1 MTNFSIL
8 EILFILITFSA
19 ISSYLNNRFLKF
31 PSAVGI
37 TIISMLLVL
46 LLSSVTKTHD
56 VVSFIDFRAIEK
68 LINSFNFYNFLV
80 NGILV
85 FLLFASA
92 IKFEISNLKNWWWQI
107 SILATIGVVIS
118 AIFIGSLIWL
128 AAMTFSNVE
137 LPFIY
142 CLLFGAILSPTDP
155 PAAVAVFKSMG
166 GKAPKHIEVKL
177 LGESLFNDGMGI
189 VLFLTILGIIN
200 GKELTATSITISLF
214 QELFGAVFLGLLFG
228 YGYKFLL
235 KKMEDF
241 TSIALLT
248 VSLAIGS
255 YVVASHFHFSAP
267 IATVVAGLVIGHNI
281 KKLYNN
287 EQIHHLHLFWDFID
301 EVLNASLF
309 ALIGLVVVFINFS
322 WELLVLGILAFICTL
337 IGRYLAIHT
346 SFFYPNRKGK
356 VLNGS
361 IPIIS
366 YGGIRG
372 GISLA
377 LALAILQYEF
387 GNYIVGMTFV
397 CVILSNLIQGITFKH
412 MIQAFYPDDESQNYT
427 GYKKTIQNMFNRL
440 NKQRNSSAFQLPYKD
455 DNEQITDQTGNCM
468 VKNADTPNLN
478 NKMQESINQFESKDS
493 QESQDSKEL
502 KGLTGQKSSME
513 QHIKPLELDVHESDE
528 PLDSLDSDNN
538 KQILASENTVAFV
551 IEEVQ
556 DKTDNF

>member
-37 TIISMLLVL
+37 TIISMFLVL

-56 VVSFIDFRAIEK
+56 VVSFIDFREIEK

-397 CVILSNLIQGITFKH
+397 CVILSNLIQGMTFKH
-412 MIQAFYPDDESQNYT
+412 MIQAFYPDDESKNYV

-440 NKQRNSSAFQLPYKD
+440 NKQRNNPAFQLPYKE
-455 DNEQITDQTGNCM
+455 DNEKIIETTENRNL
-468 VKNADTPNLN
+468 KNADTPELN
-478 NKMQESINQFESKDS
+478 TKMQESTKQLES
-493 QESQDSKEL
+493 QESADTKISTEQKQD
-502 KGLTGQKSSME
+502 QP
-513 QHIKPLELDVHESDE
+513 IKLSELDVHESDE
-528 PLDSLDSDNN
+528 QLELPKSLDSSDSDN
-538 KQILASENTVAFV
+538 KQISVSENTVAFV